1 MDEQLISGL
10 EKLARLQLAQAE
22 RAKLTQDLERILQ
35 MIDQLRLLNTEG
47 IEPLVYLNQ
56 SLQADRPDEIAG
68 QVTTAEAL
76 TNAPRHDDQFF
87 RVPKV
92 ID

>member
-22 RAKLTQDLERILQ
+22 RAQLAGDLERILE
-35 MIDQLRLLNTEG
+35 MIDQLRLLDTTG
-47 IEPLVYLNQ
+47 VEPLTYLNETIGK
-56 SLQADRPDEIAG
+56 DRTDEIKGEVA
-68 QVTTAEAL
+68 TAEAL
-76 TNAPRHDDQFF
+76 SNAPRHDEQFF